1 MGLLDK
7 NMSMKMTPRKMKNKR
22 KSVAMDKEYQIKRQ
36 RNNDA
41 VRKSREKAKLQAEQ
55 TALRVKKLRQEN
67 ESLEERLKLLSK
79 ELAFLKDIFKTHT
92 GSNNMTFA
100 KPVVVTKKSQPLVF
114 NDEDNVPTIVFD
126 LNV

>member
-100 KPVVVTKKSQPLVF
+100 KPVVVTKFQPLVF

-126 LNV
+126 LNG

>member
-1 MGLLDK
+1 MG
-7 NMSMKMTPRKMKNKR
+7 KR
-22 KSVAMDKEYQIKRQ
+22 KSAAMDKEYQIKRQ

-55 TALRVKKLRQEN
+55 IAQRVKKLRQEN

-100 KPVVVTKKSQPLVF
+100 KPVVVTKSQPLVF

-126 LNV
+126 LNG